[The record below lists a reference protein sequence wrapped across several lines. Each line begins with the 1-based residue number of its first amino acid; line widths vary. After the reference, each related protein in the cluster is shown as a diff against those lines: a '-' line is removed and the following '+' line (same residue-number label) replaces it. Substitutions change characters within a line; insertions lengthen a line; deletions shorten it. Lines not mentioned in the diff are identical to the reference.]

1 MKWVCVFFW
10 LVGMNWVWVDEE
22 GRFFVSELVPM
33 GHGYLLGVWTLAPR
47 DTTTSELVVGWCLF
61 VCLRGLSVFVVNYVI
76 LEPRKKARTLYEPR
90 SSLSQDM

>member
-1 MKWVCVFFW
+1 MGVCF

-47 DTTTSELVVGWCLF
+47 DTTTSGLVPFCLSTRF
-61 VCLRGLSVFVVNYVI
+61 ECFCSQLRHS
-76 LEPRKKARTLYEPR
+76 RA
-90 SSLSQDM
+90 